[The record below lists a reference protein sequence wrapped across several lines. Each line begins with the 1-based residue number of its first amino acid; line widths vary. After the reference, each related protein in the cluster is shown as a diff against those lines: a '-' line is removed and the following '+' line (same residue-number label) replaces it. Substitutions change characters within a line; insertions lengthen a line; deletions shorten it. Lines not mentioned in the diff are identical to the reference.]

1 MNSFSDISLP
11 NSLVKGLEKMSFK
24 TPTPVQSAAIPMVLE
39 GKDLLACAQ
48 TGTGKTAAFGIPML
62 AKMLVGTTK
71 RVLIIT
77 PTRELACQIA
87 DVIDELAHFEPN
99 LGISVLIG
107 GASMNR
113 QMSELR
119 RTPPVVIGTPG
130 RLVDHLE
137 RRSLD
142 FSSFDMVILD
152 EADRMFDMGFSVSM
166 NEIFRNLP
174 AKRQTLCFSA
184 TFSDEVV
191 LLARKHMKSPE
202 RISIGSVE
210 KPIEK
215 ISQLKID
222 VSGDEKNEKLLA
234 EIEKRKGQMIVFVR
248 TKHRTDRLTRFLL
261 GAGIKAAAIHGGRSQ
276 PQRQAALNGF
286 RTGRFSV
293 LVATDVASRGLDIPD
308 IQTVFNFD
316 LPEVGE
322 DYIHRIGRT
331 ARAGAE
337 GEAVSF
343 VTPEESRHWVYLS
356 KGTGSPSPLPRKQPQ
371 GRGGRKP
378 FEGRSKSGGKPR
390 REGDSNRPY
399 GFFRKAETKKPE
411 EKKRSFRFFGFF

>member
-1 MNSFSDISLP
+1 
-11 NSLVKGLEKMSFK
+11 MSFK
-24 TPTPVQSAAIPMVLE
+24 TPTPIQSASIPMALE

-62 AKMLVGTTK
+62 AKILNGQIRRT
-71 RVLIIT
+71 LIVA

-87 DVIDELAHFEPN
+87 DVIDALAHFEPN
-99 LGISVLIG
+99 MGISVLIG

-113 QMSELR
+113 QMSELKR
-119 RTPPVVIGTPG
+119 FPPVVIGTPG
-130 RLVDHLE
+130 RLCDHLN
-137 RRSLD
+137 RRSLNL
-142 FSSFDMVILD
+142 SEFDMVILD
-152 EADRMFDMGFSVSM
+152 EADRMFDMGFAPAM
-166 NEIFRNLP
+166 NEIFRALP
-174 AKRQTLCFSA
+174 QKRQTLLFSA

-191 LLARKHMKSPE
+191 SLAKKQMQNPE
-202 RISIGSVE
+202 RISIGTVE
-210 KPIEK
+210 KPIER
-215 ISQLKID
+215 IAQIKID
-222 VSGDEKNEKLLA
+222 LTGDEKNERLLT
-234 EIEKRKGQMIVFVR
+234 EIENRKGQMIVFVR
-248 TKHRTDRLTRFLL
+248 TKHRTDRLTRFLV
-261 GAGIKAAAIHGGRSQ
+261 GAGVKAAAIHGGRSQ
-276 PQRQAALNGF
+276 SQRQAALGGF
-286 RTGRFSV
+286 RNGRFSV

-343 VTPEESRHWVYLS
+343 VTPEEAKHWIYLS

-371 GRGGRKP
+371 GRGSRRPQGGGSESRKR
-378 FEGRSKSGGKPR
+378 FDGRSKGSKKPR
-390 REGDSNRPY
+390 REGDSKRPY